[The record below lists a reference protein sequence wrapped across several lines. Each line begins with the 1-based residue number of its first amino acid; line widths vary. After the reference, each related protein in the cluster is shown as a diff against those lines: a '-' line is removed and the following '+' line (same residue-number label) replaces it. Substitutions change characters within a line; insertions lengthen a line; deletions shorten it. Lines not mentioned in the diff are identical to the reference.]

1 MPPSDHATLTVLR
14 SSHATGAGGVRVD
27 VEEDPRM
34 VRGMSD
40 EARAL
45 GMEDPRMV
53 RGMSDEAHALD
64 MVAAEEQPPKKYKR
78 DGRLEPIWLRSMCWA
93 CPKSFVEHYR

>member
-14 SSHATGAGGVRVD
+14 SSHATGAGGVRGD

-34 VRGMSD
+34 VHGMSD

-45 GMEDPRMV
+45 G
-53 RGMSDEAHALD
+53 